1 MKSFMGRG
9 FNFPIRVDGNG
20 SMEMSEDEDN
30 IQQAIHLILGTAKG
44 ERLYRSGFG
53 CAIHDLVFQP
63 NNQVTAS
70 RVAAAVKEALI
81 TFEPRIMDVEVEAS
95 PDGYQANL
103 MNVQIQYVV
112 RALNKRENMV
122 YPFYLRREDE
132 V

>member
-9 FNFPIRVDGNG
+9 FHFPIRVDGNG
-20 SMEMSEDEDN
+20 SMEMSDDEDN
-30 IQQAIHLILGTAKG
+30 IQQSIHLVLGTAKG
-44 ERLYRSGFG
+44 ERLYRPQFG

-70 RVAAAVKEALI
+70 RVATAVKESLLA
-81 TFEPRIMDVEVEAS
+81 FEPRIMDIEVSAA
-95 PDGYQANL
+95 PDTYQTNL
-103 MNVQIQYVV
+103 MNVHIQYVV